1 MKQLKEL
8 KNKVID
14 TDYSWYLHAKEQ
26 FEFYTGN
33 DELKGIRIW
42 VCLKRKIAVDGTRN
56 ARII

>member
-33 DELKGIRIW
+33 DELKKAELAKLIRLYEKKHAI
-42 VCLKRKIAVDGTRN
+42 G
-56 ARII
+56 